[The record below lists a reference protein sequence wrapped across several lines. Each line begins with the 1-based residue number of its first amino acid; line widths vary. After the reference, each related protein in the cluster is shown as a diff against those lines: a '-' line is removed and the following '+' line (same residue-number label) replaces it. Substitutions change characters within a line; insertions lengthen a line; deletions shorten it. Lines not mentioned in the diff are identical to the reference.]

1 MIFLDLEEKS
11 KHLIILEIN
20 ISINNFKDVIYE
32 RLYRMETN
40 FRL

>member
-1 MIFLDLEEKS
+1 MIILNLVENR

-20 ISINNFKDVIYE
+20 IFINNYKGIIYE

>member
-1 MIFLDLEEKS
+1 MIILDLEEKS

-20 ISINNFKDVIYE
+20 IFINNYKGVIYE